1 MSKFTSFGD
10 GEKYGE
16 RRAGEFEW
24 SGGTSF
30 SPIMNQPSGIE
41 KQLMQA
47 GMDQREIKETATAI
61 TTMMGRMRNDSLED
75 QQRMVKTF
83 MGRCATTEAV
93 ANITKLAKGEPLEAK
108 QPAATAIKPAE
119 IKARPPTMAR

>member
-10 GEKYGE
+10 GEKYGD

-41 KQLMQA
+41 KQLINA
-47 GMDQREIKETATAI
+47 GMDQREIKETAVAI
-61 TTMMGRMRNDSLED
+61 TTMMGRMKNDSLED

-93 ANITKLAKGEPLEAK
+93 ANITKLAKGEPLETK
-108 QPAATAIKPAE
+108 PAAIKPVEA
-119 IKARPPTMAR
+119 KVTQRPPAMGR